1 MKELTIETA
10 NEAGAWTSP
19 LLNDPGT
26 IIKTV
31 NCRPHGPKRIVAYI
45 EISSISHIKDVL
57 RAISSEPDVS
67 YSTFNVFDGYRASGI
82 VVRKSFPV
90 CRAVFASMGFC
101 RQCPLSRRSGDEKSG
116 RWQVLFS
123 GKTAS
128 RKFLAE
134 LKREGVEATLTEFG
148 TPTNNGILTF
158 EQESALRLAHANGYF
173 VFPRRTSLKALS
185 SVLGISP
192 STLDE
197 ILRRAE
203 GKVVEEYVGKPR
215 ERAARGSDRRSPT

>member
-1 MKELTIETA
+1 MKELAIEA
-10 NEAGAWTSP
+10 EDEGEAWTSP

-31 NCRPHGPKRIVAYI
+31 DCRPHGRRGMDAYI
-45 EISSISHIKDVL
+45 EISSLSYIKDVL
-57 RAISSEPDVS
+57 RAISSEPNVS
-67 YSTFNVFDGYRASGI
+67 YSTFNIFDEYRASGI
-82 VVRKSFPV
+82 VVRKSSPV

-101 RQCPLSRRSGDEKSG
+101 RQCPMSRSAGEEGSR
-116 RWQVLFS
+116 RWQVIFS

-134 LKREGVEATLTEFG
+134 LRRAGVSATLADFG
-148 TPTNNGILTF
+148 NPTNNRILTF
-158 EQESALRLAHANGYF
+158 EQENAVRLAHEKGYF
-173 VFPRRTSLKALS
+173 SFPRQTSLKDLS
-185 SVLGISP
+185 AILGISP

-203 GKVVEEYVGKPR
+203 AKIVGDYIGKPQ
-215 ERAARGSDRRSPT
+215 RRSRRETERRSLT